1 MALLLGPYL
10 FVKVCIKLICS
21 CVLHNTSSAN
31 VEDAFKVCVNKI
43 LEDIISAS
51 RNVCFAFKINLAT
64 ELQYCR
70 ITFHCIEELHPEVY
84 KNIRGSYQVTRGESG
99 NWAYA

>member
-21 CVLHNTSSAN
+21 CVLQNASSAN
-31 VEDAFKVCVNKI
+31 VEDAFKVCVNNF
-43 LEDIISAS
+43 ISAS

-70 ITFHCIEELHPEVY
+70 IAFHCIEELHPEVY
-84 KNIRGSYQVTRGESG
+84 KNIRGLYQVTQGESG